1 MHHAKL
7 KYYFYIIKLKDMKH
21 YIATAF
27 LLLVTIST
35 FAQKK
40 EKIKGNREVT
50 TVIYELDPFTT
61 LEIKEDLEIVLINGT
76 TPQVEVNTDENLHEV
91 FNIDVV
97 NGTLSISTSKEI
109 RSSKKLEI
117 FVTISENLERIH
129 VESDAELK
137 SLTTLNINKAEINAM
152 GDSELDLK
160 IKSDSLAINSYG
172 KAEQRYEID
181 TNELILTAFE
191 NSKVKAKVTA
201 TKVTSQVEF
210 ANVQLEGK
218 TDSLFLEVKER
229 GEFVTPL
236 FTAKEIS
243 VTATEQAKIVINATE
258 KVTIDAHD
266 NSEID
271 LLGNPTSI
279 IIYKF
284 EEEAVLRKISENRKG
299 FLKRIF

>member
-1 MHHAKL
+1 
-7 KYYFYIIKLKDMKH
+7 MKH